1 MEKSFSKKLPE
12 DPWQLELPE
21 RTPNAKETEA
31 ERKADFARYQFDFW
45 KGLLDE
51 DLGGHPLLFWDEA
64 RGFFRFSDGTF
75 ALSGERGNWPALK
88 EAGFFSEWGM

>member
-1 MEKSFSKKLPE
+1 MFFLPSE
-12 DPWQLELPE
+12 YPWQLELPE
-21 RTPNAKETEA
+21 RAPDTNQTEA
-31 ERKADFARYQFDFW
+31 ERRADFARSSFSLW

-51 DLGGHPLLFWDEA
+51 DLGGPPLLFWDEG

-75 ALSGERGNWPALK
+75 ALSRERADWRALK